1 MNDNYISKQN
11 WKFLQKKFGKNPRG
25 HTYLRLKRKCYM
37 NPKIEMIEAI
47 QMSRYYLNRIIELSY
62 IIDPEE

>member
-47 QMSRYYLNRIIELSY
+47 
-62 IIDPEE
+62 